1 MYLFLKFLH
10 IFGVILFVGN
20 IIVTGWWKT
29 LAIQTKDPRI
39 LAYAQ
44 RQVTLT
50 DFIFTAFGS
59 FLVGATGIAM
69 IVVAQLDWLN
79 LLWLKSGI
87 ALFTLSGIL
96 WMLVLIPIQIKQA
109 ALAKQFAEDGNIPAI
124 YWKLETGW
132 LIVGIIATLLPLGT
146 VYFMV
151 VKPV

>member
-50 DFIFTAFGS
+50 DFIFTAGGS
-59 FLVGATGIAM
+59 FLVGVTGILM
-69 IVVAQLDWLN
+69 IVTAQLDWLN
-79 LLWLKSGI
+79 LFWLKSGI

-109 ALAKQFAEDGNIPAI
+109 RLAKQFVEDGNIPAI

-151 VKPV
+151 LKPV